1 MIAEVVIKKPKMN
14 KSPKYLHFCAKFGR
28 MTQM

>member
-1 MIAEVVIKKPKMN
+1 MIAEDAIKNLKMN